1 MFLWIKLVGF
11 ATCNFPDAK
20 ESKSFFFLKKNSTIS
35 YISLLI
41 LLGPLETIKLQIEVI
56 RDEVFPS
63 KNRIWKES

>member
-20 ESKSFFFLKKNSTIS
+20 ESKSFFFLNSTIS

-41 LLGPLETIKLQIEVI
+41 LLGPLETIKLQTEVI